1 METSPDTKNGTS
13 DPEQLMFWSAAHP
26 AKHSVAPVSEQD
38 WQTLVATSR
47 SSMLEWLT
55 TLSQDG
61 SSMKM
66 SPDCCPVTEDGIFQ
80 PSSKRWQ
87 TSGMACAGE
96 CWTLNTSVS
105 RSVAVESTLSGI
117 LETGDLPQRFYLSP
131 IACAGI
137 LRRAT
142 AKGKKLPLLLE
153 RALTRVAG
161 GMEDK

>member
-1 METSPDTKNGTS
+1 METSPNTKNGTS
-13 DPEQLMFWSAAHP
+13 DPEQLMFWSEAHP
-26 AKHSVAPVSEQD
+26 ARHSVAPVSEQD

-61 SSMKM
+61 YFTKM
-66 SPDCCPVTEDGIFQ
+66 SPVCCPVTEDGIFQ

-87 TSGMACAGE
+87 TSGMAFAGE
-96 CWTLNTSVS
+96 CWTHSTSVS
-105 RSVAVESTLSGI
+105 PNAAVDCTLSGI

-137 LRRAT
+137 LRRA
-142 AKGKKLPLLLE
+142 KKREKTLPPLLE
-153 RALTRVAG
+153 QALTRVVG
-161 GMEDK
+161 GTEAK